1 MKKIN
6 YTKLI
11 LDLVLGTVFA
21 LLFNHRVFGGLNFHE
36 IAGLAIGFAVLVHLL
51 LNAKWIKN
59 VTSLI
64 FSKKITIKTRIG
76 YILNILL
83 FLDFAIIIISGIFI
97 SKILFPNSNIQNSFF
112 NQRTHVAASYIAL
125 GLIGIHVGLHW
136 HWVISV
142 IKKIFKIGETK
153 KAVGYVAR
161 VIAILVLAFGI
172 YNIVSIGYF
181 QHAAQMFSV
190 SSSSS
195 YQHSQSQGFNQQG
208 GQNDGAAYYHRGSS
222 NNNAN
227 SGGAAYNHSGPSN
240 GNSGGTGRPSYVNN
254 GGGAPAVVNPVSVLA
269 TYLSVMA
276 VFAVCVY
283 YVDQILLNSKRRK
296 CGL

>member
-11 LDLVLGTVFA
+11 LDLVLGIVFA
-21 LLFNHRVFGGLNFHE
+21 LLFNHRVLGGLNFHE
-36 IAGLAIGFAVLVHLL
+36 IAGLAIGFAVLIHLL

-59 VTSLI
+59 VTFLI
-64 FSKKITIKTRIG
+64 FSKRISMRTRIG
-76 YILNILL
+76 YILNVFL

-97 SKILFPNSNIQNSFF
+97 SKVLFPSFNIQNNFF

-142 IKKIFKIGETK
+142 FKKIFKIGETK
-153 KAVGYVAR
+153 RAVGYAAK

-172 YNIVSIGYF
+172 YNMVSVGYF
-181 QHAAQMFSV
+181 QRAAQMFLV

-195 YQHSQSQGFNQQG
+195 YQHLQSQGEQG
-208 GQNDGAAYYHRGSS
+208 SQNDGSAYQHRGSS
-222 NNNAN
+222 NNNAD
-227 SGGAAYNHSGPSN
+227 SGGTVYNHSGLSN
-240 GNSGGTGRPSYVNN
+240 GNPSVNGRLGYVNN
-254 GGGAPAVVNPVSVLA
+254 GGGMAVNPVSVLA
-269 TYLSVMA
+269 IYLSIMA

-283 YVDQILLNSKRRK
+283 YVDQIFLNRKRHK
-296 CGL
+296 